1 MNSRRR
7 LQRPFATS
15 REQLEILRVKE
26 RRSFRGN
33 DVSAQNI
40 GYLPHQ
46 GEHEKQRRLGRM
58 MNFSGKAEFV

>member
-15 REQLEILRVKE
+15 RAQLNELRKKE
-26 RRSFRGN
+26 RNSIFGN
-33 DVSAQNI
+33 DVNAQNI